1 MIFNL
6 ILDIFILEIKYHKEF
21 EYIKTI
27 IYNDIGYNPLIIY
40 KFKNYIF

>member
-27 IYNDIGYNPLIIY
+27 ILVSNSLIQVLMYQQI
-40 KFKNYIF
+40 